1 MDELKTWADQPHKIR
16 EKKHKQT
23 LARVLTQPKIQRQV
37 RIYRK
42 SLNEVKENSLG
53 GQKTE
58 TKQRTFISM

>member
-23 LARVLTQPKIQRQV
+23 LARVLQPKIQRQV

-42 SLNEVKENSLG
+42 SLNEVKENSFG
-53 GQKTE
+53 GQKTA